1 MKKLLFLTL
10 ASLMLLASLTSCRIP
25 EKKDPFKEILE
36 ENPDMELPKSEV
48 MEVDPEDIPKQELP
62 EIEPNITDEDYDEI
76 ISGDNSG
83 DQDETKT
90 PGEPPVDNP
99 PTTEAPEGS
108 QVPTGFVAKQKKY
121 NYGENNIVMLN
132 VTNQNTD
139 NYSVKVEGYYLDADG
154 AVLKTETKFVEGY
167 AAGYVKDFLFNPGIA
182 FDSFK
187 FTLTAEKFDG
197 VCFEQNYVIK
207 GLHLKEDYGYVS
219 PFDPPGFEPPPAQY
233 PAILMGYETFGY
245 HGPVYPIR
253 FYTYYIIVDA
263 HGNIYNIHEER
274 QGFRA
279 QVPTAVN
286 ATFYQLRLTHT
297 KEELWPEELRDGYQ
311 ILYAFYSQ
319 EWKEE
324 NTD

>member
-1 MKKLLFLTL
+1 MKKLLIL
-10 ASLMLLASLTSCRIP
+10 LLALALVLTALVGCAKP
-25 EKKDPFKEILE
+25 NTP
-36 ENPDMELPKSEV
+36 N
-48 MEVDPEDIPKQELP
+48 
-62 EIEPNITDEDYDEI
+62 EPGSPNTDTPPTPPITDEDYDEI
-76 ISGDNSG
+76 IGGDNSG
-83 DQDETKT
+83 N
-90 PGEPPVDNP
+90 PGETNPPEDNPPVDNPPVDNP

-108 QVPTGFVAKQKKY
+108 QVASGFLAKQKKY

-154 AVLKTETKFVEGY
+154 KVLKTETKFVEGY

-207 GLHLKEDYGYVS
+207 GLHLKEGYDYVS
-219 PFDPPGFEPPPAQY
+219 PFDPPGCFEPVPAQY
-233 PAILMGYETFGY
+233 PAILMGFETFGY
-245 HGPVYPIR
+245 HGPVYPIQ
-253 FYTYYIIVDA
+253 FYTYYITVDA
-263 HGNIYNIHEER
+263 HGNIYNIHEVR
-274 QGFRA
+274 HIFLA
-279 QVPTAVN
+279 QVPPGVN
-286 ATFYQLRLTHT
+286 ATFYRLRMTHT

-324 NTD
+324 KTD